1 MPKVTNLDHGEKK
14 GVQHRYTRVLSVVQT
29 VTLTSFGLLCA
40 LNLRDIMN
48 QLITRA
54 TDYHPEYK
62 LLLTFGAFLITLL
75 VTAMLTVAWED

>member
-1 MPKVTNLDHGEKK
+1 MPKVSIPNHREQRGT
-14 GVQHRYTRVLSVVQT
+14 QPRYTRVLSVVQT

-54 TDYHPEYK
+54 TNYHPEYK
-62 LLLTFGAFLITLL
+62 LLLTFGALLITLL